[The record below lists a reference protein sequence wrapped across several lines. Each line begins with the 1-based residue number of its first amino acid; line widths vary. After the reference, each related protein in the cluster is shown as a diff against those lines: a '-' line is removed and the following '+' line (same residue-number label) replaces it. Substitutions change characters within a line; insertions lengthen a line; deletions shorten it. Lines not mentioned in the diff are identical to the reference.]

1 MRMDTPSY
9 LNDGNLDQHE
19 NKLKER
25 DEVFEELDIA
35 TQMFVLEF
43 SSQLK

>member
-1 MRMDTPSY
+1 MYTPSH

-19 NKLKER
+19 TKLKER

-35 TQMFVLEF
+35 TQMFVVEF
-43 SSQLK
+43 SSQIK